1 VAEREIFSYSSR
13 FFVGKSKEICYNRK
27 DKRSADMNNGQ
38 KNGIISGLLGSPT
51 KEKGAGL
58 AFSLAAILSPCL
70 SFVFMAVLSAFGV
83 KYSAEDDWYLYCA
96 YILPQLCFFAAAVF
110 FFAWTKT
117 PFKAECGRQVR
128 GNPLFYLLAT
138 LLQVGLLSLSS
149 LNGWVLEL
157 LGGLG
162 FESSEIYLP
171 NMDGFGFVGV
181 LFVVALLPAVFEELF
196 FRGVI
201 LKGLSAFSKVGA
213 ILFCGLLFSL
223 YHQNPAQTAYQ
234 FVCGAAFAWVAINAG
249 SILPTVLAH
258 FLNNAFIL
266 FAEKFGFYAS
276 IEKGL
281 FIAYIACLVVSVTWL
296 VVYEILSARKKKS
309 ENLLSKIEKTSG
321 TGRNETELTAYGK
334 KKAKGWFWICASVG
348 VGLCLLSWILVFA
361 TGLS

>member
-1 VAEREIFSYSSR
+1 M
-13 FFVGKSKEICYNRK
+13 
-27 DKRSADMNNGQ
+27 DNGQ
-38 KNGIISGLLGSPT
+38 KNGILGNLLGSPT
-51 KEKGAGL
+51 REKGAGL
-58 AFSLAAILSPCL
+58 AFSLAAILSPCA
-70 SFVFMAVLSAFGV
+70 SFIFMALLSVFGV
-83 KYSAEDDWYLYCA
+83 KYSTKDDWYLYCA
-96 YILPQLCFFAAAVF
+96 YILPQLCFFAAAFF

-117 PFKAECGRQVR
+117 PVKAEWGRQVR
-128 GNPLFYLLAT
+128 GNPLFYLLAV

-149 LNGWVLEL
+149 LNGWVLKW

-162 FESSEIYLP
+162 FQDAGIDLP
-171 NMDGFGFVGV
+171 SMDGFGFVGV
-181 LFVVALLPAVFEELF
+181 LLVVALLPAVFEELF

-201 LKGLSAFSKVGA
+201 LKGLTVFSKVGA

-281 FIAYIACLVVSVTWL
+281 LITSIVCLVVSVTWL
-296 VVYEILSARKKKS
+296 IVYEILSARKKKAGD
-309 ENLLSKIEKTSG
+309 NTAVKIEIDKKRGG
-321 TGRNETELTAYGK
+321 TGTNERELTAYGK
-334 KKAKGWFWICASVG
+334 KKAKGWFWICAAVG
-348 VGLCLLSWILVFA
+348 VGLCLLSWILAFVS
-361 TGLS
+361 GLN